1 MPDGLTLRATGLL
14 VALAFGLT
22 FAVQALLG
30 GGSPAAKPAAKQ
42 RGAVFIADAPGAAPD
57 LRLPAAVPALREP
70 RQPRKRKAHI
80 RKHARKPA
88 PAVRKIAA
96 APTYTPAPAP
106 TANPR
111 YTPTPRYIPPPPQP
125 QPRPKP
131 VTPRST
137 PAPPSTPTSGEFDTS
152 GEPEP

>member
-1 MPDGLTLRATGLL
+1 MPDGLTLRATGLS

-42 RGAVFIADAPGAAPD
+42 RGAAFIADAPGAAPD

-70 RQPRKRKAHI
+70 RQPRK
-80 RKHARKPA
+80 HARKPA
-88 PAVRKIAA
+88 PVVRKIAA

-111 YTPTPRYIPPPPQP
+111 YTPTPRYIPPQP
-125 QPRPKP
+125 QPKPKP